1 MNRKNLTAAVL
12 AGLAGAAGIA
22 GTAQA
27 VNLNPDGLGQVL
39 IYPYYTVKDGNATL
53 LSVVN
58 TTDSAKAVKVRF
70 KEGYNSREVLD
81 FNMYLSAWDVWTA
94 ALYDDAGT
102 PTMITSDT
110 SCTVPYFYGNDTDAF
125 GNTVGTQ
132 AFLPFDYTGKRT
144 DGGPTTIARAAE
156 GYFEII
162 EMGTLVNDDTE
173 TAKVIGSATAATHVL
188 QKDGSSKPLSC
199 QHLVDAWS
207 IINGKAGYWKKD
219 IQDQGPGNLQSDID
233 IRRNSG
239 GLFGGAGV
247 INVGNGT
254 FFSYNA
260 KAIQGYNK
268 GVNDRHQ
275 HYEPGNDSPNLNTGD
290 QYTATLFFGV
300 PQDTAVALYYDRPV
314 DAMSAL
320 FMHEYTMNEF
330 NQNPALNAA
339 SEWIVTFPTKHWYV
353 DKTLLT
359 NLDKKVW
366 RPKISDPGCGGWIP
380 GEPYPARSGPF
391 DGSSVI
397 KEDENSNGVWD
408 IQEDWVLCTYENV
421 TISAGA
427 ARPPFTELFDG
438 EACELFG
445 FEAWDQEES
454 PTTPGTINVPPI
466 VSPAP
471 PPGSSTPDAP
481 FALCYE
487 VNRMK
492 FGGSDIFGDSE
503 LLYTIDTEI
512 EAGWARINW
521 GADPAHEDSVGL
533 IGLPVTGYWAV
544 QYENG
549 FLGTPEA
556 GVLANYGGLFEHRGN
571 VRRSYSGERP
581 SPD

>member
-39 IYPYYTVKDGNATL
+39 IYPYYTVREGNTTL

-70 KEGYNSREVLD
+70 NEGYNSREVLD
-81 FNMYLSAWDVWTA
+81 FNMYMSAYDVWTA

-102 PTMITSDT
+102 PTMVTSDT
-110 SCTVPYFYGNDTDAF
+110 TCTVPYFYGNDTDAF

-132 AFLPFDYTGKRT
+132 EFLHYAYTGANV
-144 DGGPTTIARAAE
+144 DGGPTTIDRAKE
-156 GYFEII
+156 GHFEII
-162 EMGTLVNDDTE
+162 EMGTLTDATE
-173 TAKVIGSATAATHVL
+173 TAKRVGSATAATHVL
-188 QKDGSSKPLSC
+188 KDGKPVPLNC
-199 QHLVDAWS
+199 QQLVDNWS
-207 IINGKAGYWKKD
+207 VINSVEGMWVAGTDSDGK
-219 IQDQGPGNLQSDID
+219 SDLD
-233 IRRNSG
+233 VERNSG

-260 KAIQGYNK
+260 KAIQGFDK
-268 GVNDRHQ
+268 DEDSASL
-275 HYEPGNDSPNLNTGD
+275 HYRPGSINPNLNSGD
-290 QYTATLFFGV
+290 QQTATLFFGV
-300 PQDTAVALYYDRPV
+300 PQDTAVALYYYRGV
-314 DAMSAL
+314 DAISAT

-330 NQNPALNAA
+330 NQNANLGAA
-339 SEWIVTFPTKHWYV
+339 SEWIVTFPTKNWYV
-353 DKTLLT
+353 DR
-359 NLDKKVW
+359 DIIEDFEDVW
-366 RPKISDPGCGGWIP
+366 IPKISDTGCGGWIP
-380 GEPYPARSGPF
+380 GEPFPARTGPF
-391 DGSSVI
+391 A
-397 KEDENSNGVWD
+397 EDSANQTDVNPANGIPD
-408 IQEDWVLCTYENV
+408 DQEGWILCTYVEV
-421 TISAGA
+421 SIDITE
-427 ARPPFTELFDG
+427 ARNPFTDVFDG

-445 FEAWDQEES
+445 IENWDQEES
-454 PTTPGTINVPPI
+454 PSTPGTVNEPPI
-466 VSPAP
+466 VSPPP
-471 PPGSSTPDAP
+471 PPGTNPDP
-481 FALCYE
+481 DEFAFCYE

-492 FGGSDIFGDSE
+492 FGGTDIFGESD
-503 LLYTIDTEI
+503 LLYTLDTGI

-521 GADPAHEDSVGL
+521 GADSRHEDDVGL

-544 QYENG
+544 RYENG

-556 GVLANYGGLFEHRGN
+556 SVLANYGGLFEHRGN

>member
-27 VNLNPDGLGQVL
+27 VNMNPDGLGQLLV
-39 IYPYYTVKDGNATL
+39 YPYYTVRDGNTTI

-81 FNMYLSAWDVWTA
+81 FNMYMSAYDVWTA

-102 PTMITSDT
+102 PTMVTSDT
-110 SCTVPYFYGNDTDAF
+110 TCTVPYFYGNDTDAF

-132 AFLPFDYTGKRT
+132 EFLPYAYTGKFV
-144 DGGPTTIARAAE
+144 DGGPTTIDRAAE
-156 GYFEII
+156 GHFEII
-162 EMGTLVNDDTE
+162 EMGTLTDESE
-173 TAKVIGSATAATHVL
+173 TAKRDGSATAATHVL
-188 QKDGSSKPLSC
+188 VDGKAVPKNC
-199 QHLVDAWS
+199 QQLVDNWS
-207 IINGKAGYWKKD
+207 IINSKK
-219 IQDQGPGNLQSDID
+219 GMWID
-233 IRRNSG
+233 DLVNGTADLDVERNSG

-260 KAIQGYNK
+260 KAIQGYDK
-268 GVNDRHQ
+268 DLDSASL
-275 HYEPGNDSPNLNTGD
+275 HYEPGNINPNLNSGD
-290 QYTATLFFGV
+290 QMTATLFFGV
-300 PQDTAVALYYDRPV
+300 PQDTAVSLSYWRGV
-314 DAMSAL
+314 DAISAT

-330 NQNPALNAA
+330 NQNANLNAA
-339 SEWIVTFPTKHWYV
+339 SEWIVTFPTKNWYV
-353 DKTLLT
+353 DYELVKDLE
-359 NLDKKVW
+359 DVW

-380 GEPYPARSGPF
+380 GEPFPSRSGPF
-391 DGSSVI
+391 EDSSLD
-397 KEDENSNGVWD
+397 KTDENGNGVPD
-408 IQEDWVLCTYENV
+408 VQEDWVLCTYEEV
-421 TISAGA
+421 TVDNTE
-427 ARPPFTELFDG
+427 ARRPFTDLFDG

-445 FEAWDQEES
+445 LENWDQEES
-454 PTTPGTINVPPI
+454 PSTPGTVNKPPI
-466 VSPAP
+466 VSPP
-471 PPGSSTPDAP
+471 PPGGTPPSSTP

-492 FGGSDIFGDSE
+492 FGGSDIFGDSD
-503 LLYTIDTEI
+503 LLYTVDTGI

-521 GADPAHEDSVGL
+521 GADPHHEDDVGL

-544 QYENG
+544 RYENG

-556 GVLANYGGLFEHRGN
+556 SVLANYGGLFEHRGN
-571 VRRSYSGERP
+571 VRRSYTGERP